1 MVDVHAQGDSC
12 SPIVLLGTTE
22 GGKEINLYRK
32 PNCSVRM
39 IAFSSGGELPTMLQG
54 GFSSVHA
61 ALSVVE
67 SYLAKVKSKEIKLD
81 GTKVKG
87 KANGSK

>member
-1 MVDVHAQGDSC
+1 MVDAHVQGDSR
-12 SPIVLLGTTE
+12 SPVVLLGTTE
-22 GGKEINLYRK
+22 GGKEINLLRK

-39 IAFSSGGELPTMLQG
+39 IAFGSGGQLPKQLEG

-67 SYLAKVKSKEIKLD
+67 SYLAKVKAKEITVD
-81 GTKVKG
+81 GKEIVKKVAK
-87 KANGSK
+87 K